1 MKIDTINDSKFEIFW
16 VHLFPTLL
24 SSSTCWD
31 TDMIEWLDTVLEERS
46 DGDFSDVFEFSNWGS
61 GSILDLADPDLNDV
75 TDIGLPSTIV
85 RTF

>member
-16 VHLFPTLL
+16 GHLFPTLL

-46 DGDFSDVFEFSNWGS
+46 DGDFSDVFEVCNSVK

-75 TDIGLPSTIV
+75 TDIGLPSTIII
-85 RTF
+85 TF

>member
-1 MKIDTINDSKFEIFW
+1 MKTETINGSKFEIF

-46 DGDFSDVFEFSNWGS
+46 DGDFSDVFEFSNSGNGS
-61 GSILDLADPDLNDV
+61 TLDLADPDLNDV
-75 TDIGLPSTIV
+75 TDIGLPSTIMK
-85 RTF
+85 TF